1 MATNKK
7 FRIQNGVDIKGEMS
21 FNNQTIID
29 ENGNVAAGSIESGV
43 QSLVNQTY
51 VNGLNVT
58 AVDALSA
65 QSVTNISGFSTTDI
79 SEGANLYFTSER
91 ARGAV
96 QGGEGIS
103 YNQVTGEFSTNLTGG
118 DGVSVVGSTISIDGS
133 AISQDLVPAE
143 DDVYSLGS
151 PDKVWRDVYIG
162 PGSLYINGTKILEDN
177 SGTITM
183 YADAGQ
189 NLSFG
194 TSGGGVIDLNAGSE
208 SVQVKSNFV
217 MSSGKTI
224 TTVGGVP
231 TQFGGDVELNG
242 NCIFGL
248 AIPQTDNEAAN
259 KVYVDSKISADHVGD
274 KSFLGDVDV
283 QGNVDIQGNLSV
295 QGTVTTVN
303 SETISLA
310 DNIIDLNSNVT
321 TGTPTENAGFRV
333 MRGDSPAAQIR
344 WNEAM
349 DHWEVFNGSQFVK
362 IALSTSDLVEGDNLY
377 FTEERVSG
385 ILNPIKVGLDSD
397 INSEAG
403 LRAAADLVLQ
413 GNIDTEVVTRANA
426 DSDLNDKIDVE
437 IQDRIDGDS
446 DTLQSAKD
454 YADGHKSTADT
465 KFGIIDLKDSDQDVA
480 IAQNAADIVSGDSDT
495 LQSAKDYAD
504 GHKSTLDTKNGEQ
517 DGLISAN
524 ATAIAGL
531 DSDLGAE
538 SAARFERDGQLQSSI
553 DTLTGNLDLESIA
566 RGDGD
571 SALQTAI
578 DAVDAKVDAILG
590 TSPETLDTLQEIV
603 AAFDGADSDLQ
614 SVISNNGVRLTNAEG
629 NIDTLES
636 QFNAISS
643 SLNTLEIRVG
653 DDEVDLSNE
662 ITRSTNK
669 DAEHDARLDALEA
682 YDHVSPIENGDSDT
696 LAAAKAYTDQEV
708 SALDADL
715 SEQIGT
721 LNTTV
726 TNLPIESGDAD
737 TLQSAK
743 DYADQKDNVLRQEF
757 GAGDSDLNDALAQE
771 IAARIAGDASLQ
783 SQVNVEEIARA
794 NADSDLNVK
803 IDVESVARAN
813 ADADLQ
819 SQLNT
824 LNQTVSE
831 LPIDDKDSD
840 VLAAA
845 KAYADAGDSTLQT
858 QIDNILSNTD
868 SAALN
873 SLAEIVAEF
882 QKVDGT
888 LVGSINANAAE
899 IDVLQADVSA
909 LQGQNLDSRVT
920 VAEGILVNHEGR
932 IVTLE
937 SKMTQVEQEIID
949 LPVLIK
955 NQITGGLCIIA
966 AEDSAGNLEISIDE
980 AEVATELKTSDTFKL
995 EGQSGDYYRINVYRV
1010 DGQLV
1015 N

>member
-7 FRIQNGVDIKGEMS
+7 FRIQNGANIEGELT
-21 FNNQTIID
+21 FNNQTVINND
-29 ENGNVAAGSIESGV
+29 GTVVASSV
-43 QSLVNQTY
+43 QPAVESLVNTTY
-51 VNGLNVT
+51 VNALNVT
-58 AVDALSA
+58 AFSALSA
-65 QSVTNISGFSTTDI
+65 DTVSDISSFSTTDVT
-79 SEGANLYFTSER
+79 EGANLYFTDQR
-91 ARGAV
+91 ARSALV
-96 QGGEGIS
+96 GGTGIS
-103 YNQVTGEFSTNLTGG
+103 YDTSTGEMSTNLVGG
-118 DGVSVVGSTISIDGS
+118 DGIAVSGNQVSLDGS

-183 YADAGQ
+183 YADPGQ
-189 NLSFG
+189 NLAFG
-194 TSGGGVIDLNAGSE
+194 VTEGGSIDFNAGASTIDF
-208 SVQVKSNFV
+208 KSDV
-217 MSSGKTI
+217 VLLPGKTI
-224 TTVGGVP
+224 TTSGGNA
-231 TQFGGDVELNG
+231 TEFGGDVEMNG
-242 NCIFGL
+242 NCIFNV
-248 AIPQTDNEAAN
+248 AVPQTDGEAAN
-259 KVYVDSKISADHVGD
+259 KGYVDSKISVPHVGD
-274 KSFLGDVDV
+274 KSFLGD
-283 QGNVDIQGNLSV
+283 VDIQGNLSV

-321 TGTPTENAGFRV
+321 SGTPTENAGFRV
-333 MRGDSPAAQIR
+333 MRGDEAAAQIR

-362 IALSTSDLVEGDNLY
+362 IALSTSDLEEGSNKY
-377 FTEERVSG
+377 FTDERVNAIVG
-385 ILNPIKVGLDSD
+385 PIEGVLQDADSD
-397 INSEAG
+397 EMVARIAG
-403 LRAAADLVLQ
+403 DAVLQ
-413 GNIDTEVVTRANA
+413 SAIDAESVTRANA